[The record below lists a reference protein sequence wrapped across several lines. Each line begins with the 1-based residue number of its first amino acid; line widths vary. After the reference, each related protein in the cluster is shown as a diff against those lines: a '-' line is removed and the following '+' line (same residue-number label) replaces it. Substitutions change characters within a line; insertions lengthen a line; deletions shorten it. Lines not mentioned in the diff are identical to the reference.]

1 MVEVEWAGQVA
12 YAEAWQW
19 QKTLVA
25 VRSEAADLA
34 HKLLLLEHPHTYT
47 LGRRGKI
54 ENLLL
59 SPAELDARGI
69 TVHRVDRGGDITYHG
84 PGQLVGYP
92 ILNMRQLGRQG
103 LGCMRAYV
111 EDIEE
116 MLIQTLAAFDLE
128 ACRYPGFTGV
138 WVDTAQGLEKIAAIG
153 IRINNA
159 GVSSHGFAL
168 NVNTDLSY
176 FSGIIPC
183 GIDDHGVTS
192 MEKVLQRPLHT
203 TDIIPHLIDAFSR
216 VFQVEL
222 IQNSVG
228 QVAY

>member
-1 MVEVEWAGQVA
+1 MIEVEWAGQVA
-12 YAEAWQW
+12 YDEAWDW
-19 QKTLVA
+19 QKELVA
-25 VRSEAADLA
+25 ERSESPDLP

-47 LGRRGKI
+47 LGRRGKS

-103 LGCMRAYV
+103 LGEMRAYV

-116 MLIQTLAAFDLE
+116 MLIQTVAAFDLE

-138 WVDTAQGLEKIAAIG
+138 WVDTPQGLEKIAAIG

-159 GVSSHGFAL
+159 GITSHGFAL
-168 NVNTDLSY
+168 NVSTDLSY
-176 FSGIIPC
+176 FSGIVPC
-183 GIDDHGVTS
+183 GIEDHGVTS
-192 MEKVLQRPLHT
+192 MQAVLQRPLHT
-203 TDIIPHLIDAFSR
+203 IDIIPPLITAFSHLKSITR
-216 VFQVEL
+216 KLDV
-222 IQNSVG
+222 
-228 QVAY
+228 

>member
-12 YAEAWQW
+12 YDVAWDW
-19 QKTLVA
+19 QKALVA
-25 VRSEAADLA
+25 ERTKSPELA
-34 HKLLLLEHPHTYT
+34 HKLLLLEHSHTYT
-47 LGRRGKI
+47 LGRRGKM

-59 SPAELDARGI
+59 NQAELDARGI
-69 TVHRVDRGGDITYHG
+69 TVQRVDRGGDITYHG

-103 LGCMRAYV
+103 LGRMRAYV

-138 WVDTAQGLEKIAAIG
+138 WVDTAHGLEKIAAIG

-192 MEKVLQRPLHT
+192 MEQVLGRPLHT
-203 TDIIPHLIDAFSR
+203 TDIIPHLITAFSQ
-216 VFQVEL
+216 VFQVEM
-222 IQNSVG
+222 IQKEIV
-228 QVAY
+228 